1 VKLAIRRTYL
11 GDRLCFPEVVEGRL
25 VDVQA
30 AYARMLET
38 RGSHRD
44 DAIPRSRREV
54 AETLPAL
61 LQTDPDFGLVRAV
74 HEWVQS
80 AAGLGDLTEDCTWSA
95 ERATFGPPIG
105 RPQTIWGMTAN
116 YPRDRQAPRTP
127 RGLQGF
133 LKAPSA
139 LAGPYDELR
148 YPAISQRVDPELEL
162 AVVIGRR
169 SRGLEQGTA
178 MAAVAGYVAFVD
190 TGARDVSELDNN
202 RMDRGKGCDTFAIV
216 GPWFVTADEIPDP
229 HALAVRFWVN
239 GELRQDGS
247 TSEMF
252 HDIPEQLCWL
262 TEALTLAPGDVVST
276 GTPPGV
282 RSVVPTDR
290 LRGEIEGLG
299 VVENLVVAE
308 QATPTTPSA
317 TGTPTTA
324 VAMGASR

>member
-1 VKLAIRRTYL
+1 VKLAIRRTSF
-11 GDRLCFPEVVEGRL
+11 GDRLCFPDVVEGRL

-44 DAIPRSRREV
+44 DAIPRSRREL

-61 LQTDPDFGLVRAV
+61 LQTDPDLGIVRSV
-74 HEWVQS
+74 HEWVP
-80 AAGLGDLTEDCTWSA
+80 AAVGTGDLTEDCTWSA
-95 ERATFGPPIG
+95 DRVRFGPPIG
-105 RPQTIWGMTAN
+105 RPHTIWGMTAN
-116 YPRDRQAPRTP
+116 YPRDRQAPPPSTP
-127 RGLQGF
+127 GRLQGF
-133 LKAPSA
+133 LKAPGA
-139 LAGPYDELR
+139 LAGPYDDLH

-162 AVVIGRR
+162 GVVIGRR
-169 SRGLEQGTA
+169 SRGLERETA

-190 TGARDVSELDNN
+190 VGARDVSELDNR
-202 RMDRGKGCDTFAIV
+202 RMDRGKGFDTFGIV

-229 HALAVRFWVN
+229 QALAVRFWVN

-252 HDIPEQLCWL
+252 HDIPEQLSWL

-282 RSVVPTDR
+282 RSVIPGDQV
-290 LRGEIEGLG
+290 RGEIEGLG
-299 VVENLVVAE
+299 VVENVVVAE
-308 QATPTTPSA
+308 PSMPFA
-317 TGTPTTA
+317 A
-324 VAMGASR
+324 VAMGAPL